1 MTTKYDGIVRFERL
15 FNFRDLSTA
24 TGHIL
29 YNRVMRCANPIMAS
43 EKDAAILLN
52 SFNVKTLVDLRDPEE
67 AGTVDDFAN
76 LLNNFITVDAELSI
90 PNGNFRTRRFLGNGI
105 SQVSQRPEMKE
116 MNDRIQ
122 KVKREQGQE
131 AAMMEV
137 DMGFFMIVLIDT
149 QPNLFRK
156 ALTLIS
162 RKENHPCL
170 FFCSAGRD
178 RTGCLSMLILKICG
192 ATDDEIVQDYLKSTC
207 LASVENV
214 YSKYKFGM
222 SKKQHAYFEKNG
234 FGDAD
239 IDENEIDYDEL
250 DAAMDTFLLRLNPK
264 DIMDTMNHIK
274 TKYGSFNA
282 YFDSIGFY
290 ENDRQRLKTALSIY
304 NSSSL

>member
-1 MTTKYDGIVRFERL
+1 
-15 FNFRDLSTA
+15 
-24 TGHIL
+24 
-29 YNRVMRCANPIMAS
+29 
-43 EKDAAILLN
+43 
-52 SFNVKTLVDLRDPEE
+52 
-67 AGTVDDFAN
+67 
-76 LLNNFITVDAELSI
+76 
-90 PNGNFRTRRFLGNGI
+90 
-105 SQVSQRPEMKE
+105 
-116 MNDRIQ
+116 
-122 KVKREQGQE
+122 
-131 AAMMEV
+131 MMEV

-290 ENDRQRLKTALSIY
+290 ENDRQRLKTALSVY